1 VIAIVISGLVVI
13 VTNQAVPFW
22 GTPIALLVF
31 AVEPGASGR
40 SVSVVIG
47 SADGVESIGLG

>member
-1 VIAIVISGLVVI
+1 MIAISGLVVI

-22 GTPIALLVF
+22 GTPIALLVL
-31 AVEPGASGR
+31 AVEPGAFGR
-40 SVSVVIG
+40 SVSVGIG